1 MALLK
6 FILYAVVFYYCFIF
20 VSRFLVRFFFKKWM
34 HKMQR
39 DVKQKFKKDD
49 YKKHRNGETEF
60 SYQKDQ
66 SIDPGGDYVD
76 FEEINDKK

>member
-1 MALLK
+1 
-6 FILYAVVFYYCFIF
+6 
-20 VSRFLVRFFFKKWM
+20 
-34 HKMQR
+34 MQR
-39 DVKQKFKKDD
+39 DVKQKFTKDD

-60 SYQKDQ
+60 SYHKDQ